1 MPCPTC
7 QDDPE
12 RALLEDMEELSGKA
26 SLNVSH
32 RNALPRGTKKKKVMQ
47 HLASWDGR
55 GAQSD
60 LGASDPPRTQ

>member
-1 MPCPTC
+1 MPSP
-7 QDDPE
+7 
-12 RALLEDMEELSGKA
+12 
-26 SLNVSH
+26 V
-32 RNALPRGTKKKKVMQ
+32 RGTKKKKVMQ